1 MELVLEPWHWF
12 VLGILLILSELL
24 LPAFAA
30 LWFGIG
36 AIMVG
41 ILYWMFPM
49 MGLTT
54 QILSW
59 IILSVLCTLLWF
71 KFIKPLSID
80 KTKAGLSREA
90 TIGQIGMVIQTD
102 LEQDQI
108 RVRFP
113 LPVLGSDEWDCR
125 ALDKVQVGDRV
136 RVVDILGN
144 DLVVQPHSTQY
155 QNEKVNKL
163 CLLALSLLLRSWP
176 LLRLPFL
183 KVYGL
188 FHKAINGLCNVWVN
202 TTPHSILA

>member
-36 AIMVG
+36 AVMVG
-41 ILYWMFPM
+41 VLYWMFPM

-54 QILSW
+54 QILTW
-59 IILSVLCTLLWF
+59 IALSVLCTLAWF

-90 TIGQIGMVIQTD
+90 TIGQIGMVIQTN
-102 LEQDQI
+102 LENEQI

-113 LPVLGSDEWDCR
+113 MPVLGSDEWECR
-125 ALDKVQVGDRV
+125 TLDQVQVGDRV

-144 DLVVQPHSTQY
+144 DLVVQPHSTHY
-155 QNEKVNKL
+155 QNEK
-163 CLLALSLLLRSWP
+163 
-176 LLRLPFL
+176 
-183 KVYGL
+183 GE
-188 FHKAINGLCNVWVN
+188 
-202 TTPHSILA
+202 